1 MRWLVFLLGATLVGS
16 CAASTTNTYTVGAIY
31 ADNTC
36 LGIPL
41 RIYIDESTNCAVTTC
56 NGLWANSTTF
66 CTSNYT
72 RDANNPFEDA
82 QYVLMERFND
92 ETCSTFNYSEAYPV
106 TGTCMSNGS
115 GGYVIVQLAE
125 NGTVSI
131 QWFGEDATCATLA
144 QSGVVSVDKEALDA
158 HSCVD
163 YRKWYPGNFDSSAS
177 SSGTSSSST
186 GGTVIDN
193 GTDGSSSGG
202 LSTGAIV
209 GIAAGCFVVLFVVLG
224 VFCCRRR
231 SKGKRSETQL
241 QGTASLQSNN
251 TASLEGAPRG
261 QVGLWDDD
269 VITAKRIPRDQVQVQ
284 KLLSRGAYG
293 EVYSGVFNRERVA
306 VKMLLPGTRGNLRQ
320 VNEFLAEAKMTAT
333 MDHPRIVSFIG
344 VAWNALTDLCVVLEF
359 VDGGDLRTLLNK
371 YEAGRHPVGFDREKV
386 TIALHVCHA
395 LT

>member
-1 MRWLVFLLGATLVGS
+1 MRWLVFLVAATLAGS
-16 CAASTTNTYTVGAIY
+16 CAASTTYTVGAIY

-36 LGIPL
+36 AGIPL
-41 RIYIDESTNCAVTTC
+41 RIYIDASEDCTVTTC
-56 NGLWANSTTF
+56 NGLWADSTTF

-72 RDANNPFEDA
+72 RDANNPFEGA
-82 QYVLMERFND
+82 QYVLMESFND

-115 GGYVIVQLAE
+115 GGYVIVQHAE

-131 QWFGEDATCATLA
+131 QWFGEDATCSTLS
-144 QSGVVSVDKEALDA
+144 QSGVVAVDMEDLDA

-177 SSGTSSSST
+177 SSDTSSSST

-193 GTDGSSSGG
+193 TTDGSSSGG

-209 GIAAGCFVVLFVVLG
+209 GIAAGCFVVLLVILG

-231 SKGKRSETQL
+231 STGKRSETQL
-241 QGTASLQSNN
+241 QGTASLQWNN
-251 TASLEGAPRG
+251 TGSLEGAPRG

-306 VKMLLPGTRGNLRQ
+306 VKMLLPETRGNLRQ
-320 VNEFLAEAKMTAT
+320 VN
-333 MDHPRIVSFIG
+333 
-344 VAWNALTDLCVVLEF
+344 
-359 VDGGDLRTLLNK
+359 
-371 YEAGRHPVGFDREKV
+371 
-386 TIALHVCHA
+386 
-395 LT
+395 